1 MNNKLLSIV
10 CCPSCLNDLELT
22 ALEEKGKVVDG
33 SEALSCKDEVATGLL
48 KCACGIVYPVIEGV
62 PRLLKGG
69 LSAFPGFWESYQS
82 RAKSE
87 MRLGDSP
94 EQARNGK
101 NETDYDYIRR
111 SFSKEWELFDY
122 TSDKTWGWTLQERK
136 RVFLEDM
143 ALTQSELRGRLLLD
157 AGCGN
162 GTLTAALS
170 TFGMEVI
177 GIDLNDG
184 LAVANRNRARFAGEW
199 GKNVYFVQGNLFDAP
214 LKRTSFDLI
223 YCSGVIH
230 HTPNSKE
237 TFKRLVPLV
246 KKGGRLYV
254 WVYGERGFLARVW
267 LDSGRQLKKFMSLQS
282 LLITCQKIAP
292 FYELA
297 TRLLNAFL
305 PLREMKF
312 RKRTVREIT
321 LDLFD
326 AFAPQY
332 NHRQTPEEVQHWFTE
347 QGFTNITVSGRQ
359 KHGFGVYGDRF
370 L

>member
-22 ALEEKGKVVDG
+22 VLEEKGKLVDG
-33 SEALSCKDEVATGLL
+33 SEALTCKDEVATGLL
-48 KCACGIVYPVIEGV
+48 KCVCGIVYPVIDGV

-69 LSAFPGFWESYQS
+69 LSAFPGFLESYQS

-87 MRLGDSP
+87 MGPGDSP

-122 TSDKTWGWTLQERK
+122 SSGKTWGWTLQERK

-143 ALTQSELRGRLLLD
+143 ALTESQLRGKLVLD

-184 LAVANRNRARFAGEW
+184 LGVANRNRARFAGEC
-199 GKNVYFVQGNLFDAP
+199 GNNVHFVQGNLFDSP
-214 LKRTSFDLI
+214 LKRTSFDLV

-230 HTPNSKE
+230 HTPNPKE
-237 TFKRLVPLV
+237 TFRRLVPLV

-254 WVYGERGFLARVW
+254 WVYGDRNFLVRMYME
-267 LDSGRQLKKFMSLQS
+267 SGRQLKKFMSLES
-282 LLITCQKIAP
+282 LLTTCRVIAP
-292 FYELA
+292 FYKMGTE
-297 TRLLNAFL
+297 LLNAFGI
-305 PLREMKF
+305 M
-312 RKRTVREIT
+312 
-321 LDLFD
+321 
-326 AFAPQY
+326 
-332 NHRQTPEEVQHWFTE
+332 
-347 QGFTNITVSGRQ
+347 
-359 KHGFGVYGDRF
+359 
-370 L
+370 